1 LTTASATPRA
11 LGGTRLDAALVV
23 LKEARY
29 GIATAILAGFG
40 RAVSEVGSVLIVGGN
55 ITSADGI
62 SKTRTL
68 TTAIQLEARQ
78 GQYET
83 AMILGAVLVALVL
96 TVNAVVIHF
105 GDGGEPLMLR
115 ATGVSQSFGG
125 ERGCS
130 TTSPSRST
138 PARSS
143 ASSVLPASAKRRC
156 FGRSRSLE
164 PDAGTVDLGGTDAWT
179 VEESDRLA
187 LRRRVGMVF
196 QEASL
201 FDASVGRNV
210 EYGLRVRSPWA
221 DRIAATLGLAETPD
235 AVRESLDVVG
245 LTDKTTQHA
254 DSLSGG
260 EAQRVSFA
268 RALAYDPDVLL
279 LDEPTSDLDPR
290 NTAVIEE
297 AIDEAQ
303 TRGIGVVV
311 ATHDMH
317 QAERVADRVA
327 VLLDDGITEVGPT
340 ERIFENPS
348 DERTRK
354 FISGELVY

>member
-1 LTTASATPRA
+1 MT
-11 LGGTRLDAALVV
+11 
-23 LKEARY
+23 
-29 GIATAILAGFG
+29 F
-40 RAVSEVGSVLIVGGN
+40 
-55 ITSADGI
+55 
-62 SKTRTL
+62 
-68 TTAIQLEARQ
+68 
-78 GQYET
+78 
-83 AMILGAVLVALVL
+83 
-96 TVNAVVIHF
+96 
-105 GDGGEPLMLR
+105 R

-125 ERGCS
+125 ERVFDDLSVEVDKGEVLGVIGPS
-130 TTSPSRST
+130 GVGKTTLLRTLALSI
-138 PARSS
+138 
-143 ASSVLPASAKRRC
+143 
-156 FGRSRSLE
+156 E
-164 PDAGTVDLGGTDAWT
+164 PDAGTVALGGTDAWAA
-179 VEESDRLA
+179 EESERLA

-210 EYGLRVRSPWA
+210 EYGLRVRSPWS
-221 DRIAATLGLAETPD
+221 DRIAAALGLAETPD

-245 LTDKTTQHA
+245 LIEKANQHA

-297 AIDEAQ
+297 AIEEARS
-303 TRGIGVVV
+303 RGIAVVV

-327 VLLDDGITEVGPT
+327 VLLDGGITEIGPT
-340 ERIFENPS
+340 ERIFEDPS